1 MFYKA
6 DPLIFSKAREL
17 RNKLTPAEQVFWL
30 RLKEQFPKYKFRRQ
44 HPISIYIVD
53 FYCHKLKLVIEIDG
67 SVHDSEEAKLNDEK
81 RQNDLENLHLI
92 VIRFTNNQVKNEIE
106 LVIEKISSTIEKI
119 TANKELGT

>member
-30 RLKEQFPKYKFRRQ
+30 RLKEHLPKYKFRRQ
-44 HPISIYIVD
+44 HPMSIYIVD

-81 RQNDLENLHLI
+81 RQNDLETLNLI

-119 TANKELGT
+119 TANKELST

>member
-81 RQNDLENLHLI
+81 RQNDLENLNLI

-106 LVIEKISSTIEKI
+106 LVIEKIFSTIEKI
-119 TANKELGT
+119 TANKELST